1 MIGKKLKAL
10 REDNNLRQYE
20 LAELIGISQKNI
32 CAIEKRD
39 DIYLSSLKKYVEALG
54 GTLKIYVEFNK
65 KEILYDFSKYIK

>member
-1 MIGKKLKAL
+1 MIGEKLKAL
-10 REDNNLRQYE
+10 REDNHLRQYE

-54 GTLKIYVEFNK
+54 GSLKIYVEFRK
-65 KEILYDFSKYIK
+65 KEMLYDFSKSIK

>member
-1 MIGKKLKAL
+1 MIGEKLKGL
-10 REDNNLRQYE
+10 REDNDLRQYE

-54 GTLKIYVEFNK
+54 GNVKIYVEFKK
-65 KEILYDFSKYIK
+65 KEILYDFSKQVK